1 MAARLRRPEE
11 KEEANVVTSTI
22 DRAGSQA
29 APGSGSGHAPPF
41 ATDKLDEL
49 LDAAGIDALVVTS
62 KHNVQYLL
70 GDYRFFFFDYMDA
83 IGISRYLPVLVY
95 VKGRPDR
102 AAYVGNHMESYE
114 QELGRFWVPTVRPDA
129 SGTLDAIGLA
139 VEHLRSLGK
148 PPRRI
153 GVETAFMPVEAW
165 QALAD
170 AMPES
175 EIVDALFP
183 LERLRACKRPE
194 ELDRLRRAS
203 ESVVASMLQVMAGHG
218 PGTTKRELVDAL
230 RREEVTR
237 GLTFEYC
244 LITTGTSLNRAPS
257 DARWEKGAILS
268 LDSGG
273 NHRGY
278 IGDLCRM
285 AILGEPDTELQ
296 DLLGE
301 VDAIQ
306 QAARQPIRAGALG
319 REIFATA
326 TPLLERSAH
335 KPYTHFVAHGMGL
348 ISHEAPRLTSKGP
361 VPYPAYDAERPL
373 EAGMVISIE
382 TTMHHPRRGF
392 VKLEDTVAVTKDGYE
407 AFGDKGRGW
416 NRGGTAL
423 A

>member
-1 MAARLRRPEE
+1 MA
-11 KEEANVVTSTI
+11 TSTTK
-22 DRAGSQA
+22 RAGPETA
-29 APGSGSGHAPPF
+29 LRARGDHGAPF
-41 ATDKLDEL
+41 ATDRLDEL
-49 LDAAGIDALVVTS
+49 LEAAGIDALVVTS

-102 AAYVGNHMESYE
+102 AAYVGNRMESYE
-114 QELGRFWVPTVRPDA
+114 QELGRFWVPTVKPAA

-139 VEHLRSLGK
+139 VEHLKSLGR

-153 GVETAFMPVEAW
+153 GVETAFLPADAYK
-165 QALAD
+165 ALAD
-170 AMPES
+170 ALPES
-175 EIVDALFP
+175 ELVDALLP

-203 ESVVASMLQVMAGHG
+203 EGVVTAMLAVMAGHG
-218 PGTTKRELVDAL
+218 PGTTKRDLVEAL
-230 RREEVTR
+230 RREEVAR

-257 DARWEKGAILS
+257 DARWEEGAILS

-273 NHRGY
+273 NYRGY

-285 AILGEPDTELQ
+285 AILGEPDAELK

-301 VDAIQ
+301 VDEVQ
-306 QAARQPIRAGALG
+306 QAARRPIRAGALG
-319 REIFATA
+319 REIFAAA

-335 KPYTHFVAHGMGL
+335 RAYTSFVAHGMGL

-373 EAGMVISIE
+373 EAGMVVSIE
-382 TTMHHPRRGF
+382 TTMHHPGRGF
-392 VKLEDTVAVTKDGYE
+392 VKLEDTVAVTEDGYE

-416 NRGGTAL
+416 NRGGTAV